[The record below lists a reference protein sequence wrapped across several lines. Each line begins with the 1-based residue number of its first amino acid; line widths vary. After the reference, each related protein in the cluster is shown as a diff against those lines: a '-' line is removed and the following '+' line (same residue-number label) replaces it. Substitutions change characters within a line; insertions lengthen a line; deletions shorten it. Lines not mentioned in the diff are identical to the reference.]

1 MNCYSSNIQAF
12 VLSERFNRA
21 YLICENYWYNGLAKD
36 ASLSPHSQDSFTLV
50 DYDTVYRGTVKVD
63 FTDHPEDMYE
73 GAFSILQNILG
84 SDTPIAI
91 LIMRAIKNKEYAI
104 FTVDM
109 KGILDPDEN
118 DIDLEQFSQ
127 EEIDDKYGKYVV
139 EINPELAVKE

>member
-1 MNCYSSNIQAF
+1 
-12 VLSERFNRA
+12 
-21 YLICENYWYNGLAKD
+21 
-36 ASLSPHSQDSFTLV
+36 
-50 DYDTVYRGTVKVD
+50 
-63 FTDHPEDMYE
+63 MYE

-118 DIDLEQFSQ
+118 DIDLEQFNQ